1 MWVVMCFHSDLEI
14 MCHSCDVYNY
24 IYIYIYVCVV
34 YLGMY
39 IITENRAMYC
49 MIENMNA

>member
-24 IYIYIYVCVV
+24 IYIYMCVCRVPRYVYNYRESCDVL
-34 YLGMY
+34 YD
-39 IITENRAMYC
+39 
-49 MIENMNA
+49 